1 MNTLHDS
8 DEDDENDIINLVELQ
23 HKIQLYMYYIQMC
36 CKFIY
41 IIEIWI
47 LVLWS
52 TKLVL
57 WVVIGFC
64 IKR

>member
-1 MNTLHDS
+1 MNALQQCGNCKGFFCMNTLHDS

-41 IIEIWI
+41 IIEI
-47 LVLWS
+47 
-52 TKLVL
+52 
-57 WVVIGFC
+57 
-64 IKR
+64 

>member
-41 IIEIWI
+41 IIEI
-47 LVLWS
+47 
-52 TKLVL
+52 
-57 WVVIGFC
+57 
-64 IKR
+64 